1 MSLEPTNK
9 EVIREARGF
18 VFYMRDSETD
28 QCVPI
33 LVADEVLDGDD
44 DRVGAEQLRSQF
56 DADRTAIEAVACE
69 KYDHGRVTADGAILI
84 ALSDIIAFF
93 G

>member
-9 EVIREARGF
+9 EVIRETGGF
-18 VFYMRDSETD
+18 VFYMRDSETE

-44 DRVGAEQLRSQF
+44 ERVGADQLRSQF
-56 DADRTAIEAVACE
+56 DADRTAIEAVAGE
-69 KYDHGRVTADGAILI
+69 KYDHGRISADGTIVI
-84 ALSDIIAFF
+84 ALTDIIAFF